1 MSETSLVVRRLLDTA
16 GTTYADEAGIRLRNE
31 PMPLFQ
37 LLALAML
44 ASKPIGADVAARAAR
59 EVFQAGIRT
68 PTAVRDAHRTSLID
82 AFGRAGYARYDESS
96 ATRLRDMAEAVLDR
110 YGGDLRK
117 LAAEAREDR
126 AEAIHALQRFKGI
139 GDTGSGIFM
148 REVQDVWP
156 WVRPYFDDRAI
167 AGAEEL
173 GLPTKPDELAE
184 LAPRSA
190 ARLAAALTRVSLS
203 SDLRDHVTEFPT
215 SKE

>member
-1 MSETSLVVRRLLDTA
+1 
-16 GTTYADEAGIRLRNE
+16 
-31 PMPLFQ
+31 
-37 LLALAML
+37 
-44 ASKPIGADVAARAAR
+44 
-59 EVFQAGIRT
+59 
-68 PTAVRDAHRTSLID
+68 
-82 AFGRAGYARYDESS
+82 
-96 ATRLRDMAEAVLDR
+96 MAEAVLDR

-126 AEAIHALQRFKGI
+126 TEAIHALQRFKGI

-203 SDLRDHVTEFPT
+203 SDLRDRVAESPT
-215 SKE
+215 SKEK